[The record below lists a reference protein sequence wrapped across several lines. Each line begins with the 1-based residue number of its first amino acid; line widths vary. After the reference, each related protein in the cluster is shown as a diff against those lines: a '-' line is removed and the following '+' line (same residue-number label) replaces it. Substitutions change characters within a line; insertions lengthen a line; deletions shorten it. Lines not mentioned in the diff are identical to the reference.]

1 MDRTPQRRRGWARA
15 TAIVFAVVTG
25 CSPAAAAGA
34 DGPYGVGER
43 LERVVLEDQHGVERA
58 VDASSDVIL
67 FTRDMDA
74 GDIVKAALADT
85 TAEQL
90 DARHVVYVSDIS
102 AMPAMVA
109 RLLALPKMRK
119 RPYPMLLDRDGDAT
133 ARFPARAGLVTVL
146 RVDDLEIVAVEYIG
160 DSAAVTAIVA
170 GSAQSVKSASE

>member
-1 MDRTPQRRRGWARA
+1 M
-15 TAIVFAVVTG
+15 ILVAVVIACG
-25 CSPAAAAGA
+25 PAGAAAA
-34 DGPYGVGER
+34 DGPYVAGDR
-43 LERVVLEDQHGVERA
+43 LERIVLEDQHGVERA
-58 VDASSDVIL
+58 VDDSLDVIV

-90 DARHVVYVSDIS
+90 DARHVVYVTDIS

-133 ARFPARAGLVTVL
+133 ARFPARAGLVTIL
-146 RVDDLEIVAVEYIG
+146 RVDDLEITAVEYVE
-160 DSAAVTAIVA
+160 DPAVITAIAA
-170 GSAQSVKSASE
+170 GGDQPVKSASE